1 MFRLSDTNLFGA
13 LRRDRLLF
21 AIVGA
26 LVLVLHMLQ
35 PLAAARAASV
45 GLDVICSAF
54 GDDDRANDATLP
66 AGVDDCPQCVAGPCS
81 GLSVADPSVGQPAL
95 AYPPIP
101 VASPQVVVVS
111 HPAVHRAE
119 SDPPPPL
126 RGPPSLI

>member
-1 MFRLSDTNLFGA
+1 MSRRFETNLFGA

-54 GDDDRANDATLP
+54 GDEDRASDATLP
-66 AGVDDCPQCVAGPCS
+66 AGVDDCPQCVAGPCA
-81 GLSVADPSVGQPAL
+81 GLVASNPSVGQPAL
-95 AYPPIP
+95 AYSAVP
-101 VASPQVVVVS
+101 ASPVPLAAS
-111 HPAVHRAE
+111 DAVPHRVAG
-119 SDPPPPL
+119 DPPPPL